1 MQLIIIVGF
10 NLVLMLSFFLI
21 GVYLFM
27 QVDEKGK
34 RHPLLLD
41 SQVDIAELDAM
52 LQAKRYED
60 ALQRLMQ
67 VAEVDRFTAETA
79 LAQLENRSD
88 QMR

>member
-27 QVDEKGK
+27 QVDEKVK
-34 RHPLLLD
+34 RHSLLLD
-41 SQVDIAELDAM
+41 SQVDFAELDAM

-79 LAQLENRSD
+79 LKQLQRRQS
-88 QMR
+88 

>member
-1 MQLIIIVGF
+1 MQLIILLGF

-34 RHPLLLD
+34 RHSLLLD

-52 LQAKRYED
+52 LQSNRYED

-67 VAEVDRFTAETA
+67 VTEVDRFTAEKA
-79 LAQLENRSD
+79 LKQLQGRQSCK
-88 QMR
+88 